1 MKKIVVVLMLLSMSL
16 LAQPEWLDTLD
27 EAKEIALKEDKLI
40 MLMLS
45 REECN
50 ACWYMENIVLE
61 EKDVNILLESK
72 FVPVYLNVRSD
83 DVPDKFPYVGTPTF
97 YFIDAQGNI
106 IGKRLSGALNTKEF
120 IARLAQVLHK
130 SKELK
135 K

>member
-1 MKKIVVVLMLLSMSL
+1 MSL
-16 LAQPEWLDTLD
+16 LAQPQWLDSID

-45 REECN
+45 KEECN

-61 EKDVNILLESK
+61 EKDVNILLESR
-72 FVPVYLNVRSD
+72 FVSVYLNVRSEN
-83 DVPDKFPYVGTPTF
+83 VPDKFPYVGTPTF
-97 YFIDAQGNI
+97 YFLDAQGNI

-120 IARLAQVLHK
+120 VARLAQVLHK

>member
-1 MKKIVVVLMLLSMSL
+1 MSL
-16 LAQPEWLDTLD
+16 FAQPEWMDSLDD
-27 EAKEIALKEDKLI
+27 AKQKALNEDKLI

-50 ACWYMENIVLE
+50 ACWYMENIVFDD
-61 EKDVNILLESK
+61 KDVNILVQSK

-83 DVPDKFPYVGTPTF
+83 VVPDKFPYVGTPTF
-97 YFIDAQGNI
+97 YFMDAQGNI
-106 IGKRLSGALNTKEF
+106 IGKRLSGALNAKEF
-120 IARLAQVLHK
+120 IAKLAQVLHK

>member
-16 LAQPEWLDTLD
+16 LAQPEWLDSFD
-27 EAKEIALKEDKLI
+27 EAKEVAFKEDKLI

-61 EKDVNILLESK
+61 EKDVNILLKSK
-72 FVPVYLNVRSD
+72 FVSVYLNVRSD
-83 DVPDKFPYVGTPTF
+83 DVSDKFPYVGTPTF
-97 YFIDAQGNI
+97 YFIDAHGNI